1 MHYIFFALRSSEMLQ
16 LYSLK
21 LIVKQSYGKICTHTP
36 IKTYDA
42 VQFYSV
48 QYSLSQLLC
57 HKGAALQGALYIS
70 IAYLTKH
77 V

>member
-1 MHYIFFALRSSEMLQ
+1 MHYIYIFALRSSEMLQ

-48 QYSLSQLLC
+48 QYSLSFATRGQHCRELCTFQL
-57 HKGAALQGALYIS
+57 HI
-70 IAYLTKH
+70 
-77 V
+77 

>member
-1 MHYIFFALRSSEMLQ
+1 MGKCVHILQ
-16 LYSLK
+16 LRLTMQFNSILYSIL
-21 LIVKQSYGKICTHTP
+21 Y
-36 IKTYDA
+36 
-42 VQFYSV
+42 
-48 QYSLSQLLC
+48 LSSFC